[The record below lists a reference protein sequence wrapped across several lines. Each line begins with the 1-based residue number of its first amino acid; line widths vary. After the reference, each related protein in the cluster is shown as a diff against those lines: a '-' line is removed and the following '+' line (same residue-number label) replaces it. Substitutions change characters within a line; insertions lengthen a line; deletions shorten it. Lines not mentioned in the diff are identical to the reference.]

1 MNARL
6 LGAALAALSA
16 FAAAPAAAQVNGIGV
31 ADPAVV
37 VAGAQALNTAFGQIG
52 TTYQAQRTPIDQL
65 SEQHA
70 GLRRGFDTNN
80 DGQLSQEEQTA
91 AQANT
96 ALLQQLQGL
105 EAQINTLQEPITMA
119 GIFVVEQ
126 LAQQLS
132 PAVQQ
137 VVQANNVQLLLSSEA
152 ALYVGDAAQLT
163 DDIIARL
170 DTLVPTVS
178 IAAPQ
183 GWQPTQQGLN
193 LFQQVQDIR
202 RAVAQQQAAA
212 TQQPAAPVQGR

>member
-6 LGAALAALSA
+6 LGAAVAALTA
-16 FAAAPAAAQVNGIGV
+16 FAAAPAAAQVNGVGV

-37 VAGAQALNTAFGQIG
+37 VAGAQALNTAFTQIG
-52 TTYQAQRTPIDQL
+52 TTYQAQRTQID
-65 SEQHA
+65 
-70 GLRRGFDTNN
+70 
-80 DGQLSQEEQTA
+80 
-91 AQANT
+91 
-96 ALLQQLQGL
+96 
-105 EAQINTLQEPITMA
+105 TLQEPITLA
-119 GIFVVEQ
+119 GIYVVEQ

-137 VVQANNVQLLLSSEA
+137 VVQANNVQLLLNSEA
-152 ALYVGDAAQLT
+152 ALYVGEAAQLT

-178 IAAPQ
+178 ITAPQ
-183 GWQPTQQGLN
+183 GWQASQQGLN

-212 TQQPAAPVQGR
+212 AQQPAAAPVQGR